1 MDMFCDDRKY
11 SRANCDTKAKRSSS
25 MENIHVKPISKR
37 AMGPLFYVAGI
48 FLCDIIKTANCEST
62 DIELDAKAT
71 LLHRID
77 SFNLLVYTFLL
88 TLTILTIWLFKHH
101 RVSWLHETGLAIIYG
116 KDLLLIQH
124 NSSVFHK
131 NLSVCRVQ
139 TEKNN

>member
-1 MDMFCDDRKY
+1 MAYNVRDCDKKFKDPLSFMMMTKHANAASKQIESFCRY
-11 SRANCDTKAKRSSS
+11 GTGV
-25 MENIHVKPISKR
+25 I
-37 AMGPLFYVAGI
+37 LFYLIGKV
-48 FLCDIIKTANCEST
+48 NCEST

-116 KDLLLIQH
+116 KIFI
-124 NSSVFHK
+124 N
-131 NLSVCRVQ
+131 
-139 TEKNN
+139 

>member
-1 MDMFCDDRKY
+1 MAHRKSVCDSNFVKHTE
-11 SRANCDTKAKRSSS
+11 SMMAK
-25 MENIHVKPISKR
+25 
-37 AMGPLFYVAGI
+37 
-48 FLCDIIKTANCEST
+48 CIKTMCWPSIQTGVIFSFYLIGIANCEST

-116 KDLLLIQH
+116 KSI
-124 NSSVFHK
+124 N
-131 NLSVCRVQ
+131 
-139 TEKNN
+139 